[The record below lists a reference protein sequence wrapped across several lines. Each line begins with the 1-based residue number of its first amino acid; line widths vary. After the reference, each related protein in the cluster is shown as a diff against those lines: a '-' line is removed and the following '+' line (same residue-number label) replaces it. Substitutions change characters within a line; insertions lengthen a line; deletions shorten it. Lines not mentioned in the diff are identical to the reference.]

1 MHDGVGAVGLHRQR
15 LALGRGFDEVDER
28 LVVLAV
34 LLPPGSELRVHQ
46 LPGDHL
52 ASDLAD
58 D

>member
-1 MHDGVGAVGLHRQR
+1 MDDSVGPVGLHRQR
-15 LALGRGFDEVDER
+15 LTLGRGLDEVDER

-34 LLPPGSELRVHQ
+34 LVPPGGVLRVHE

>member
-1 MHDGVGAVGLHRQR
+1 MDDGVRPVGLHRQR
-15 LALGRGFDEVDER
+15 LALGRGLDEVDER
-28 LVVLAV
+28 LVVLAI
-34 LLPPGSELRVHQ
+34 LLPPGGELRVHQ